1 MAITS
6 TCKNFRTSI
15 AEDIHKQS
23 NPWSMGWCNFSA
35 FLLWRWNE
43 AKQKKSCKAWYC
55 FHFTS
60 MVLTAEAAS
69 FKGNFFFI
77 WSTTLMLLYTSW
89 KGAGHSDTSWEKW
102 TFFPPDSHGTLVLLF
117 FLFPRDEPKTW
128 KLPWV
133 MRYSASVILAT
144 RLIHNGG
151 KYAWQTCLAIG
162 AVYQFPISTGIVEVV
177 SRPGLQYVSRYKPT

>member
-1 MAITS
+1 MWYILASSSYVIY
-6 TCKNFRTSI
+6 NFGASI
-15 AEDIHKQS
+15 AVDIHIHTTHPLV
-23 NPWSMGWCNFSA
+23 NGWCNFSA
-35 FLLWRWNE
+35 LTVKWSE
-43 AKQKKSCKAWYC
+43 TKKSCKAWYC

-60 MVLTAEAAS
+60 MVLTAEAS
-69 FKGNFFFI
+69 FKGNFFI

-117 FLFPRDEPKTW
+117 SFFRVTNRRRESCPEWWDTL
-128 KLPWV
+128 LLL
-133 MRYSASVILAT
+133 LAT

-162 AVYQFPISTGIVEVV
+162 TVYQFPISMCIAEVV
-177 SRPGLQYVSRYKPT
+177 SRPWLQYVCK

>member
-1 MAITS
+1 MMQFL
-6 TCKNFRTSI
+6 C
-15 AEDIHKQS
+15 
-23 NPWSMGWCNFSA
+23 FSA
-35 FLLWRWNE
+35 LMVKWSE
-43 AKQKKSCKAWYC
+43 TKKSCKAWYC

-60 MVLTAEAAS
+60 MVLTAEAW
-69 FKGNFFFI
+69 FKGNFFI

-133 MRYSASVILAT
+133 MRYSAAAAGHKTYSQWGKICMANVFSNWDRLSVSD
-144 RLIHNGG
+144 
-151 KYAWQTCLAIG
+151 KYRDCWGCLKARIT
-162 AVYQFPISTGIVEVV
+162 IC
-177 SRPGLQYVSRYKPT
+177 K